1 MKLVRINQAKD
12 MIQVDIP
19 EGNGTWAFCTPQV
32 KIQAQGLTLGD
43 EVNLTYTFDNGACD
57 ITAISKTGG
66 NVDNGFKC
74 IECGK
79 VLKDGTYKKC
89 YTCNQASKGT
99 GATKQPTGFNCI
111 ECNAIL
117 KDGTF
122 KKCYNCNQKAKGQG
136 TGAQSSYTPPKET
149 NTGTGGIC
157 EDCGATVKDSKYKKC
172 YTCNQKKPAGG
183 STTSSSGKSESIER
197 QNCNNA
203 TSRTLL
209 ALAGQLDRNDI
220 LAVAETIWQ
229 FYYKK
234 LN

>member
-32 KIQAQGLTLGD
+32 KIQAQTLTLGD

-89 YTCNQASKGT
+89 YTCNQAGGSSKP
-99 GATKQPTGFNCI
+99 ATGFNCI
-111 ECNAIL
+111 ECNAVL

-136 TGAQSSYTPPKET
+136 TGAQSPYTPPAT
-149 NTGTGGIC
+149 TGFKC
-157 EDCGATVKDSKYKKC
+157 SDCGKALKDGNYKKC
-172 YTCNQKKPAGG
+172 FICNQKNPVKTESG
-183 STTSSSGKSESIER
+183 STEKSESIER

-209 ALAGQLDRNDI
+209 ALQGRVDRNDI